1 MIGELKCLFKKFCIP
16 TSGTDRTVI
25 VFMVFVLFK
34 MFYISGEK
42 VFSGSNVPNFW
53 YKSEKSNCWV
63 LQIVFHFDLV
73 YLWLGLGQ
81 NVN

>member
-1 MIGELKCLFKKFCIP
+1 MIGELKCLSKKLCIP

-34 MFYISGEK
+34 MFYLSGEK
-42 VFSGSNVPNFW
+42 VFSGSKVPNFW

-63 LQIVFHFDLV
+63 LQIVFRFDLV